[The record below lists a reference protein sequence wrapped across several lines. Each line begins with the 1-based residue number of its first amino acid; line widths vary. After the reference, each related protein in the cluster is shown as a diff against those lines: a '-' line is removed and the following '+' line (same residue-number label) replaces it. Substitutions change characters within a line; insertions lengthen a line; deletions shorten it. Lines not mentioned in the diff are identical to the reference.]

1 MCPWPW
7 SGRCYRGLARMTS
20 PGARRRRAGRQG
32 RGSRTRHR
40 LLLAGGTECTT
51 NHAASPSEAGASDA
65 PGSSGG
71 PQSRLADDAGG
82 DVRAPVACSGPG
94 DCVAA
99 SLASTFCCMD
109 KACVFDPPG
118 DCSDASAP
126 PIQASNYDQTCGKD
140 SDCIAIAEGIAC
152 NPWLALA
159 GPLRSTWALMV
170 STSRTLPRHRL
181 RRASQSRAAR
191 SRSVPAASAGGAV
204 RRSARA

>member
-51 NHAASPSEAGASDA
+51 NQAASPSEAGASDA

-152 NPWLALA
+152 NPWL
-159 GPLRSTWALMV
+159 GPCWSAAINLGAYGQYRSDVAKT
-170 STSRTLPRHRL
+170 
-181 RRASQSRAAR
+181 
-191 SRSVPAASAGGAV
+191 PAASCIAISGCPLSLGPCCIAGGAV